1 MNRILSV
8 LAFVS
13 FVLASVQAQQMPLFT
28 QYREMQGVINPAAIN
43 YAFFTDQHK
52 GSVGV
57 SIRRQWLDMTGPPTT
72 QILRGEYF
80 AADRTGVA
88 MLAGGYLM
96 NDQTGPTG
104 FTGLYGRIAGVIT
117 SDAEYSGLSI
127 GLAAGGVQ
135 YRVKTSEL
143 KLRDPDDIQANQDR
157 TQFYPDLSIGAFW
170 YQRLDGTADED
181 YIYAGA
187 SIPQIMG
194 LDLSVPTGISTQEV
208 RLQRVRHYY
217 AQAGWYH
224 FFGEGSFVE
233 PSVWLRYV
241 PNVPLSI
248 DMNVRY
254 QAANN
259 FWIGAGGSI
268 QGMIHAEAG
277 FILGKNMGYDTN
289 IKFGYGFD
297 YSTKSYGPFVG
308 TTHEINLS
316 FAF

>member
-1 MNRILSV
+1 MNRILT
-8 LAFVS
+8 AFS
-13 FVLASVQAQQMPLFT
+13 FVWLIGVSSQAQQMPLFT

-43 YAFFTDQHK
+43 YGFFTDQHK

-57 SIRRQWLDMTGPPTT
+57 SFRRQWVDMPGPPTT

-80 AADRTGVA
+80 AADHTGVTI
-88 MLAGGYLM
+88 LAGGYLM

-117 SDAEYSGLSI
+117 SDAEFSGLSI

-135 YRVKTSEL
+135 YRVKTSEI
-143 KLRDPDDIQANQDR
+143 KLRDLDDIRANQDR

-170 YQRLDGTADED
+170 YQRLDGVADED
-181 YIYAGA
+181 YIYAGV
-187 SIPQIMG
+187 SIPQIMA
-194 LDLSVPTGISTQEV
+194 LDLSVPTGVSSQEV
-208 RLQRVRHYY
+208 HLQRVRHYY

-233 PSVWLRYV
+233 PSIWLRYV
-241 PNVPLSI
+241 PNVPLSV

-259 FWIGAGGSI
+259 FWIGLGGSI

-277 FILGKNMGYDTN
+277 VILGKNVGYDSN

-297 YSTKSYGPFVG
+297 YSTRTYGPFVG
-308 TTHEINLS
+308 ATHEVNLS

>member
-1 MNRILSV
+1 MNRILT
-8 LAFVS
+8 AFS
-13 FVLASVQAQQMPLFT
+13 FVWLIGVTAQAQQMPLFT

-43 YAFFTDQHK
+43 YGFFTDQHK

-57 SIRRQWLDMTGPPTT
+57 SFRRQWVDMPGPPTT

-80 AADRTGVA
+80 AADHTGVTI
-88 MLAGGYLM
+88 LAGGYLM

-117 SDAEYSGLSI
+117 SDAEFSGLSI

-135 YRVKTSEL
+135 YRVKTSEI
-143 KLRDPDDIQANQDR
+143 KLRDLDDIRANQDR

-170 YQRLDGTADED
+170 YQRLDGVADED
-181 YIYAGA
+181 YIYAGV
-187 SIPQIMG
+187 SIPQIMA
-194 LDLSVPTGISTQEV
+194 LDLSVPTGVSSQEV
-208 RLQRVRHYY
+208 HLQRVRHYY

-233 PSVWLRYV
+233 PSIWLRYV
-241 PNVPLSI
+241 PNVPLSV

-259 FWIGAGGSI
+259 FWIGLGGSI

-277 FILGKNMGYDTN
+277 VILGKNVGYDSN

-297 YSTKSYGPFVG
+297 YSTRTYGPFVG
-308 TTHEINLS
+308 ATHEVNLS

>member
-1 MNRILSV
+1 MNRIFIIFV
-8 LAFVS
+8 FACAF
-13 FVLASVQAQQMPLFT
+13 LNATQAQQIPLFT

-43 YAFFTDQHK
+43 HGFFTDHHT

-57 SIRRQWLDMTGPPTT
+57 SFRRQWVDIQGPPTT

-80 AADRTGVA
+80 AADHSGVTV
-88 MLAGGYLM
+88 LAGGYLM

-117 SDAEYSGLSI
+117 PDAEYGGLSI
-127 GLAAGGVQ
+127 GLAVGGVQ
-135 YRVKTSEL
+135 YRVKTSEV
-143 KLRDPDDIQANQDR
+143 KLHDADDIRANQDR

-181 YIYAGA
+181 YVYAGA
-187 SIPQIMG
+187 SVPQIMG
-194 LDLSVPTGISTQEV
+194 LDLSVPTGFGSQSV

-224 FFGEGSFVE
+224 FFGEGTFVE
-233 PSVWLRYV
+233 PSIWVRYL
-241 PNVPLSI
+241 PNAPLSI

-254 QAANN
+254 QAGGN

-277 FILGKNMGYDTN
+277 IIIGKNLGYDSN

-297 YSTKSYGPFVG
+297 YSTRTYGPFVG
-308 TTHEINLS
+308 STHEVNLS

>member
-1 MNRILSV
+1 MNRIFT
-8 LAFVS
+8 AFS
-13 FVLASVQAQQMPLFT
+13 FVWLIGVSSQAQQMPLFT

-43 YAFFTDQHK
+43 YGFFTDQHK

-57 SIRRQWLDMTGPPTT
+57 SFRRQWVDMPGPPTT

-80 AADRTGVA
+80 AADRTGVTI
-88 MLAGGYLM
+88 LAGGYLM

-117 SDAEYSGLSI
+117 SDAEFSGLSI

-135 YRVKTSEL
+135 YRVKTSEI
-143 KLRDPDDIQANQDR
+143 KLRDLDDIRANQDR

-170 YQRLDGTADED
+170 YQRLDGVADED

-187 SIPQIMG
+187 SIPQIMA
-194 LDLSVPTGISTQEV
+194 LDLSVPTGVSSQEV
-208 RLQRVRHYY
+208 HLQRVRHYY

-233 PSVWLRYV
+233 PSVWVRYV
-241 PNVPLSI
+241 PNVPLSV

-259 FWIGAGGSI
+259 FWIGLGGSI

-277 FILGKNMGYDTN
+277 VILGKNVGYDSN

-297 YSTKSYGPFVG
+297 YSTRTYGPLVG
-308 TTHEINLS
+308 ATHEVNLS

>member
-1 MNRILSV
+1 MNRILM
-8 LAFVS
+8 AFS
-13 FVLASVQAQQMPLFT
+13 CACLILTATHAQQMPLFT

-43 YAFFTDQHK
+43 YGFFTDQHK

-57 SIRRQWLDMTGPPTT
+57 SFRRQWVNIQGPPTT

-80 AADRTGVA
+80 AADHTGVTI
-88 MLAGGYLM
+88 LAGGYLM

-117 SDAEYSGLSI
+117 PDAEYSGLSI
-127 GLAAGGVQ
+127 GLAFGGVQ
-135 YRVKTSEL
+135 YRIKTSEL
-143 KLRDPDDIQANQDR
+143 KVHDLDDIRASQDR

-170 YQRLDGTADED
+170 YQRLDGLADDD
-181 YIYAGA
+181 YVYAGA

-194 LDLSVPTGISTQEV
+194 LDLTVPTGIDAKEV
-208 RLQRVRHYY
+208 RLQRVQHYY
-217 AQAGWYH
+217 AQVGWYH
-224 FFGEGSFVE
+224 FFGEGTFIE
-233 PSVWLRYV
+233 PSVWVRYL
-241 PNVPLSI
+241 PNVPVSI

-259 FWIGAGGSI
+259 LWIGAGGSL
-268 QGMIHAEAG
+268 QGTIHAEAG
-277 FILGKNMGYDTN
+277 VILGKNMGFDTN

-297 YSTKSYGPFVG
+297 YSTRTYGPFVG
-308 TTHEINLS
+308 TSHEVNLS